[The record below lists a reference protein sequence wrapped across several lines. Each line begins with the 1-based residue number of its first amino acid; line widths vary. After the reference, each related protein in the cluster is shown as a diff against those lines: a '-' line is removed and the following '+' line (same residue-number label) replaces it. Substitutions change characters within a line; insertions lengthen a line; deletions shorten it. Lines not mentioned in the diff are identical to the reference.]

1 MLPCLTGISTGSCKC
16 PARGTVETSACKKG
30 DDRISYRQFG
40 SDFQFYCLYV
50 FCGGDIFREGP
61 QGSSLVVDNRSV
73 CFVVRVTIQNLETE
87 LQMGV
92 RGSIASKKSTG
103 TIRDDA
109 EKRTVKD
116 VIDKE
121 TGYEQHVLV

>member
-1 MLPCLTGISTGSCKC
+1 MSQV
-16 PARGTVETSACKKG
+16 R
-30 DDRISYRQFG
+30 
-40 SDFQFYCLYV
+40 
-50 FCGGDIFREGP
+50 
-61 QGSSLVVDNRSV
+61 SSNRSV

-87 LQMGV
+87 LQMGI

-109 EKRTVKD
+109 EKRTAKD

>member
-1 MLPCLTGISTGSCKC
+1 MSQMRRS
-16 PARGTVETSACKKG
+16 
-30 DDRISYRQFG
+30 
-40 SDFQFYCLYV
+40 
-50 FCGGDIFREGP
+50 
-61 QGSSLVVDNRSV
+61 NRSV